1 MRQADQSTDN
11 ASANSYGAA
20 NSTGDLVLD
29 TECLL
34 VSRTVSKEFQK
45 DVYQLSST
53 SMIYECYD
61 N

>member
-34 VSRTVSKEFQK
+34 DSRTVSKEFQK
-45 DVYQLSST
+45 DVDRNSD
-53 SMIYECYD
+53 CYD

>member
-1 MRQADQSTDN
+1 MRQGDQSTDN
-11 ASANSYGAA
+11 ASA

-45 DVYQLSST
+45 DVDRNSD
-53 SMIYECYD
+53 CYD